1 MVVTRIPWWVVVS
14 GGWRER
20 VKDDSLRTF
29 AAALGGRDVE
39 RLRGRRQESPE
50 RGGGAM
56 TQRGL
61 GPASQRG
68 GETARLEGQ
77 AGVADGI
84 DAAVDAV
91 QPPGPHPR
99 RDRAVA
105 HSQLGEL

>member
-1 MVVTRIPWWVVVS
+1 
-14 GGWRER
+14 
-20 VKDDSLRTF
+20 
-29 AAALGGRDVE
+29 
-39 RLRGRRQESPE
+39 
-50 RGGGAM
+50 M

-68 GETARLEGQ
+68 GETARLEDQ

-105 HSQLGEL
+105 HSQLGELRSGHEPPLPSGQPASSTSRGLVFCSVRGVIQPTLRA